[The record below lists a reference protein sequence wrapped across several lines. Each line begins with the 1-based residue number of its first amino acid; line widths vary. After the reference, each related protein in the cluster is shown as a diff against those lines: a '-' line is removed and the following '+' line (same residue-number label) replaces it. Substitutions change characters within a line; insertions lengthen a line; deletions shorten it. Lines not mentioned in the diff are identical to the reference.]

1 MRKNKMV
8 KSEETKKPWNENRFF
23 GVIKKIKKLEY
34 WPLLI
39 TLGVLIISYL
49 AYFAFAYWQEIPNV
63 NLFDQS
69 ETDTQVLSANYSIA
83 KSVVAMWN
91 MLPLQIVSSVLL
103 CILAIV
109 AAILTYLKKMT
120 WKRATILLLFA
131 GAILRIT
138 YGLYTDN
145 ITTRQH
151 DVWRGDGY
159 FMAHSDITM
168 YIYNYFKSPEPIF
181 NVDGSVDFTASY
193 QWYHPQLSHWIF
205 ALFMRFN
212 SLFMDNN
219 PWVLYQSIR
228 ILTISISV
236 VGMFVAYKLT
246 DELKLSERGK
256 FLMNAIIIF
265 CPMFYRLAG
274 MSNND
279 PLTIFFMILALYF
292 AIRWYKKQT
301 FFNIIIIAISI
312 GLSMASKLSGA
323 LIAIPVAL
331 IFLVVLIKNIKE
343 KNGAKDVSLSRLIL
357 QFSVFALVV
366 APLGLYWPIM
376 SYIKYDQPLVAV
388 WIPNWS
394 NIVIA
399 ENATFFSKYL
409 MFDFEQ
415 FFQYPFIH
423 LQTITSNEGLI
434 QDNNMYDMMLKSPLF
449 GEFSYS
455 KSFLFLAYIMQYSVF
470 LLAIAFVALSV
481 FDVIIGIIKNI
492 KECKK
497 VSVTKIGSFDFW
509 IMALL
514 FFLFLINMIFF
525 TSKYQYAC
533 SYDFR
538 YIVPIIIPFGYFIAK
553 GTDKL
558 STSTNRMTSAI
569 CNGFVMLFV
578 AVFIMSS
585 SAFYILIG

>member
-1 MRKNKMV
+1 MAKDEKM
-8 KSEETKKPWNENRFF
+8 KKPWCENKFF
-23 GVIKKIKKLEY
+23 CALKKIVELKY
-34 WPLLI
+34 WPLLLA
-39 TLGVLIISYL
+39 LGVLIISYL
-49 AYFAFAYWQEIPNV
+49 AYFAFAYWQAVPDV
-63 NLFDQS
+63 NLFDIS
-69 ETDTQVLSANYSIA
+69 ETNTQVLWENYSTA
-83 KSVVAMWN
+83 KSIVAMWN
-91 MLPLQIVSSVLL
+91 MMPLQIVSSVLL

-109 AAILTYLKKMT
+109 AGLLTYWKKMT

-168 YIYNYFKSPEPIF
+168 YIYNYFKSPEPIIKF
-181 NVDGSVDFTASY
+181 DGSVDFTASY
-193 QWYHPQLSHWIF
+193 QWYHPKLSHWIF

-212 SLFMDNN
+212 SLFMGNN
-219 PWVLYQSIR
+219 SWVLYQSIR
-228 ILTISISV
+228 ILTISVSII
-236 VGMFVAYKLT
+236 GMFVAYKLT

-292 AIRWYKKQT
+292 AIRWYKKQS
-301 FFNIIIIAISI
+301 FFNIALIAMSI

-323 LIAIPVAL
+323 LIAIPVAA
-331 IFLVVLIKNIKE
+331 IFLIVLIKNIKNKKD
-343 KNGAKDVSLSRLIL
+343 KNSIPISKLII
-357 QFSVFALVV
+357 QFSIFAVIV
-366 APLGLYWPIM
+366 APLGLYWPVM

-388 WIPNWS
+388 WIPDWS

-409 MFDFEQ
+409 MFDFGQ

-423 LQTITSNEGLI
+423 LQTITSSEGLI

-455 KSFLFLAYIMQYSVF
+455 KSLLFLAYIMQYTVF
-470 LLAIAFVALSV
+470 FLAISFVALSI
-481 FDVIIGIIKNI
+481 FDVVIGIIKNI
-492 KECKK
+492 KEYKETR
-497 VSVTKIGSFDFW
+497 VIKIGSFDFW

-553 GTDKL
+553 GMDRL
-558 STSTNRMTSAI
+558 SIGVNRTTSMI
-569 CNGFVMLFV
+569 CNSFVMASV
-578 AVFIMSS
+578 AIFILSS